1 MDNVSEFVYSDN
13 KNIRQAAIT
22 LLLNYSIL
30 MLDKPDPEGKIQIVS
45 AFSGGAI

>member
-30 MLDKPDPEGKIQIVS
+30 MLDKPDPEGKI
-45 AFSGGAI
+45 